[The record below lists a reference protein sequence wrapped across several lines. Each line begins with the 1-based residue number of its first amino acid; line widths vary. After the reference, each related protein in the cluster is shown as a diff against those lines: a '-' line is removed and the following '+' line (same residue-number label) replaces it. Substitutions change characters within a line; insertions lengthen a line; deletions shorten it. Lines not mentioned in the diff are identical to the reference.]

1 MQGGST
7 KLSRTLSSVER
18 GLRAEFQEQL
28 DRRDE
33 EMTRQM
39 EEWKRNLE
47 TRAFDFIQNR
57 VRQMVAEQ
65 VETAVAEGRPTKKQK
80 TEKRGDGSGRKCF
93 VCGGL
98 GTGRDVHRHREL
110 GIELDGKCR
119 KQVET
124 FKTGGVITE
133 RRDEWCDKLRQNTSP
148 LAQNMLAF
156 LGGGRSMEVAG
167 PSNALPVAPQQQA
180 SPEKKPKSSPL
191 PVPVLNL
198 EAVNRLCVSKPCPP
212 ELAGQECC
220 VCQEKLLLRTPI
232 STLPCNH
239 VFHQHCI
246 HTWLKE
252 STMCPLCR
260 EDYAGPCGLGRLQTV
275 LHTKAGFE
283 VQVPPETV
291 QAENGNSIDST
302 ELRPTLSGLLGD
314 VELQSLVDT
323 AQDEGWLNSLNL
335 DEWEMEPS
343 VQQGLLN
350 ASFAAEVSPPALPDM
365 CDGPGLAEGEEV
377 KPEAGTAKE

>member
-1 MQGGST
+1 M
-7 KLSRTLSSVER
+7 
-18 GLRAEFQEQL
+18 
-28 DRRDE
+28 
-33 EMTRQM
+33 
-39 EEWKRNLE
+39 
-47 TRAFDFIQNR
+47 
-57 VRQMVAEQ
+57 
-65 VETAVAEGRPTKKQK
+65 
-80 TEKRGDGSGRKCF
+80 
-93 VCGGL
+93 
-98 GTGRDVHRHREL
+98 
-110 GIELDGKCR
+110 
-119 KQVET
+119 QVET

-246 HTWLKE
+246 HTWLKVRA
-252 STMCPLCR
+252 SLCCAQLIMALNPVEMLLSR
-260 EDYAGPCGLGRLQTV
+260 VRSAIPHSNVGPCLLLTHF
-275 LHTKAGFE
+275 LAGIHD
-283 VQVPPETV
+283 VPSMP
-291 QAENGNSIDST
+291 
-302 ELRPTLSGLLGD
+302 
-314 VELQSLVDT
+314 
-323 AQDEGWLNSLNL
+323 
-335 DEWEMEPS
+335 
-343 VQQGLLN
+343 
-350 ASFAAEVSPPALPDM
+350 
-365 CDGPGLAEGEEV
+365 
-377 KPEAGTAKE
+377 

>member
-1 MQGGST
+1 M
-7 KLSRTLSSVER
+7 
-18 GLRAEFQEQL
+18 
-28 DRRDE
+28 
-33 EMTRQM
+33 
-39 EEWKRNLE
+39 
-47 TRAFDFIQNR
+47 
-57 VRQMVAEQ
+57 
-65 VETAVAEGRPTKKQK
+65 
-80 TEKRGDGSGRKCF
+80 
-93 VCGGL
+93 
-98 GTGRDVHRHREL
+98 
-110 GIELDGKCR
+110 
-119 KQVET
+119 
-124 FKTGGVITE
+124 
-133 RRDEWCDKLRQNTSP
+133 RQNTSP

-246 HTWLKE
+246 HTWLKVRASLCCAQLIMALNPVEMLLSRVGVLSRTLMLGLACFSHTSSQE

-275 LHTKAGFE
+275 
-283 VQVPPETV
+283 P
-291 QAENGNSIDST
+291 N
-302 ELRPTLSGLLGD
+302 
-314 VELQSLVDT
+314 
-323 AQDEGWLNSLNL
+323 
-335 DEWEMEPS
+335 
-343 VQQGLLN
+343 
-350 ASFAAEVSPPALPDM
+350 
-365 CDGPGLAEGEEV
+365 
-377 KPEAGTAKE
+377 